1 MKYFGTDGIRGVAYD
16 FITKDLAFLVGT
28 SLNVLDLPNVVIG
41 RDTRESGPTLVEA
54 IIDGA
59 NSVGL
64 NTLDLGVVS
73 TPMLSHISAK
83 LGYIGVMIT
92 ASHNPYQD
100 NGIKVFKCGKKLYAS
115 EEEALERILR
125 GEIAVHPGSTSG
137 KSLASVDAYQLYT
150 KLYKDM
156 EVKTSLK
163 IGLDLANGATYEI
176 GKRVFQKITNDLFII
191 GDQPDGKNINLGV
204 GSTHIEAL
212 IELVKSHKL
221 DVGFAFDGDGD
232 RLMAVGSEGD
242 VFDGDKL
249 IYVIAN
255 YLNQKNR
262 LNNHTVVLTKMS
274 NLGIIKA
281 LAKHGIVTVQT
292 DVGDKYV
299 LEALENNDYTLGGE
313 NSGHVINRYLLNTG
327 DGVLNAVTLIKILN
341 ESDQTLKQLTADI
354 HMYSDRLVNLK
365 NIDKNLIKDPRVI
378 KTVENVKH
386 RLGDEGQVL
395 LRASGT
401 EPLIRVSVQAKTDD
415 LVNLAIDEIV
425 ASIRFAESEQH
436 RERL

>member
-1 MKYFGTDGIRGVAYD
+1 MKYFGTDGIRGVAYE

-28 SLNVLDLPNVVIG
+28 SLSVLELPNVVIG
-41 RDTRESGPTLVEA
+41 RDTRESGPTLAES

-59 NSVGL
+59 KSVGL

-83 LGYIGVMIT
+83 LGYVGVMIT

-100 NGIKVFKCGKKLYAS
+100 NGIKVFKCGKKLYSS
-115 EEEALERILR
+115 EEEALEQILR
-125 GEIAVHPGSTSG
+125 GEIVINPGSISG

-191 GDQPDGKNINLGV
+191 GDQPDGMNINLGV

-212 IELVKSHKL
+212 IELVKTQKL

-232 RLMAVGSEGD
+232 RLIAVGSEGD

-255 YLNQKNR
+255 YLDQKHR

-281 LAKHGIVTVQT
+281 LANRGIVTVQT

-299 LEALENNDYTLGGE
+299 LEALETNDYTLGGE

-341 ESDQTLKQLTADI
+341 ESDQTLKQLTSDI

-401 EPLIRVSVQAKTDD
+401 EPLIRVSVQAETDD
-415 LVNLAIDEIV
+415 LVNFAIDEIV
-425 ASIRFAESEQH
+425 ASIRSAESEQH

>member
-1 MKYFGTDGIRGVAYD
+1 MKYFGTDGIRGVAYE

-28 SLNVLDLPNVVIG
+28 SLSVLDLPNVVIG
-41 RDTRESGPTLVEA
+41 RDTRESGPDLAEA

-59 NSVGL
+59 KSVGL

-83 LGYIGVMIT
+83 LGYVGVMIT

-100 NGIKVFKCGKKLYAS
+100 NGIKVFKCGKKLYSS

-125 GEIAVHPGSTSG
+125 GEIVVKPGPASG

-191 GDQPDGKNINLGV
+191 GDQPDGKNINKGI

-212 IELVKSHKL
+212 IELVKTNKL

-232 RLMAVGSEGD
+232 RLIAVGSEGD

-249 IYVIAN
+249 IYIIAN

-262 LNNHTVVLTKMS
+262 LNQNTVVLTKMS

-281 LAKHGIVTVQT
+281 LAKQGIVTVQT

-299 LEALENNDYTLGGE
+299 LEALETFDYTLGGE

-327 DGVLNAVTLIKILN
+327 DGVLNAVTLVKILN
-341 ESDQTLKQLTADI
+341 ESNQTLKQLTADI

-365 NIDKNLIKDPRVI
+365 NIDKNLIKDPMVL
-378 KTVENVKH
+378 KTIETVKN
-386 RLGDEGQVL
+386 RLGADGQVL
-395 LRASGT
+395 VRASGT
-401 EPLIRVSVQAKTDD
+401 EPLIRVSVQAETDD

-425 ASIRFAESEQH
+425 ASIRSAESEIF
-436 RERL
+436 RKIL

>member
-221 DVGFAFDGDGD
+221 DVDFAFDGDGD

>member
-299 LEALENNDYTLGGE
+299 LEALENNYYTLGGE